1 MSFLLLTSG
10 QNQQQQQQK
19 QQQQQQD
26 QSQQQQ
32 TQVQDPGK
40 ICFFDLP
47 RRFVRMFYW
56 AQLQG
61 NVSILRNC
69 RHSSTGAEIS
79 LCLKFY

>member
-10 QNQQQQQQK
+10 QNQQQQQ

-40 ICFFDLP
+40 ICFLP
-47 RRFVRMFYW
+47 SRFVPMF
-56 AQLQG
+56 
-61 NVSILRNC
+61 
-69 RHSSTGAEIS
+69 
-79 LCLKFY
+79 